1 MHFSSNCISLSE
13 GKGLPK
19 VLIYNEDGTQYH
31 LEECVA
37 IRLPEDVQLAAAGC
51 TYVLVN
57 SHEGLKAF
65 MAWPV
70 QRSGSGK
77 CLIAED
83 SIPLNLKGW
92 LFTPAEAQ
100 EWLKKDE
107 EENPWM

>member
-1 MHFSSNCISLSE
+1 MNFNNICNLLAE
-13 GKGLPK
+13 NKELPK
-19 VLIYNEDGTQYH
+19 VLVFNENGNEYH
-31 LEECVA
+31 YKDCVA
-37 IRLPEDVQLAAAGC
+37 IRLPDDVQLAAEGC

-57 SHEGLKAF
+57 TNEGLKAF

-70 QRSGSGK
+70 YHSASGK

-83 SIPLNLKGW
+83 TVTLNLKGW

-107 EENPWM
+107 EETLY